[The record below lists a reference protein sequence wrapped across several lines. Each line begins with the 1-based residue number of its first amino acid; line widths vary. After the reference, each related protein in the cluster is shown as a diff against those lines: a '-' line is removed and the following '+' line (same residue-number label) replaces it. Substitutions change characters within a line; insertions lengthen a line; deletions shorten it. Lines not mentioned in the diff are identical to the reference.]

1 MRSPPGAV
9 QRALAVRFASALLRG
24 DGPRARNLLA
34 RDDDGSRVFLV
45 EQAVTPWRSTQYV
58 RIEPPSRAGDAWTF
72 GFVRRRTEPDGRFQT
87 QEGDIVVIV
96 GPSAAAAGIEFF
108 AFKYVR
114 TRFSTHH
121 DAQLLPSKR

>member
-1 MRSPPGAV
+1 MRSLPGAA
-9 QRALAVRFASALLRG
+9 QRAIAVRFASALLRG
-24 DGPRARNLLA
+24 DGPSARKLLA
-34 RDDDGSRVFLV
+34 RDDDGSRLFLV

-72 GFVRRRTEPDGRFQT
+72 GYVRRRTEPDGRFQT
-87 QEGDIVVIV
+87 QSGNLVVIV
-96 GPSAAAAGIEFF
+96 GPPTAAAGIEFF
-108 AFKYVR
+108 AFKYVL